1 MLKVLADISYLRG
14 RHFSFGMD
22 NDEPKK
28 RKLPESLNKV
38 HAKPPKQTR
47 AEISANIA
55 QRQAAAEAVR
65 NQQATQRQAYQER
78 RAAAAVEAAA
88 AAVETATAEAQERR
102 ERNAAIL
109 QEREEYDREN
119 TCGICLATMYGRPT
133 TTPCNHRF
141 HTECICEWF
150 AKSNRDNKIKACPLC
165 RAPFTDEQVN
175 AMCPEIAI
183 PKPTFKLPADF
194 TPGMSFQ
201 DMATRI
207 NPNTGQ
213 PFTYYE
219 LRQ

>member
-1 MLKVLADISYLRG
+1 MLKVLADIVYLRG

-22 NDEPKK
+22 GKK
-28 RKLPESLNKV
+28 RKLPDSLASSVPNK
-38 HAKPPKQTR
+38 KPPKQTR
-47 AEISANIA
+47 AEISAAAA
-55 QRQAAAEAVR
+55 QRQAANIAQKL
-65 NQQATQRQAYQER
+65 QQATQRQAYQGR
-78 RAAAAVEAAA
+78 RDAAAVEAAA
-88 AAVETATAEAQERR
+88 AEAQERR

-109 QEREEYDREN
+109 REREEYERNN
-119 TCGICLATMYGRPT
+119 TCGICLATMYGNLT

-150 AKSNRDNKIKACPLC
+150 AKCNGDGKIKACPLC
-165 RAPFTDEQVN
+165 RAPFTDEQIN
-175 AMCPEIAI
+175 AMCPAI
-183 PKPTFKLPADF
+183 NLKPTLKLPADF

-201 DMATRI
+201 DMTSRI